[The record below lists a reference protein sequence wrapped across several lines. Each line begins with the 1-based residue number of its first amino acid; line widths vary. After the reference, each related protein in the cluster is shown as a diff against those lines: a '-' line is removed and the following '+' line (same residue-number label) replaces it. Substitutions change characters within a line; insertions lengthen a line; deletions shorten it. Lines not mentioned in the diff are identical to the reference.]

1 MAQARQRST
10 NRDRRRRRR
19 GRIVSIVLFVLAT
32 FGLAW
37 FFESQATTTIILVR
51 HADTDLSAA
60 GPGAPGDVPGAI
72 GAQASG
78 AAADPPLNDR
88 GRARAE
94 LLADFLEDIDVI
106 ASVDAIYATES
117 QRTRQTAMPL
127 AERLDLDVAVTDHY
141 DYVGFMTDVLSEHK
155 GRIVL
160 VITNGDAI
168 APLVEELHG
177 SKNVPE
183 IGPAD
188 YDNLYI
194 VTVPWFAKVKTLRL
208 RYALGW
214 ERQYELHAPR
224 QRIPE

>member
-1 MAQARQRST
+1 M
-10 NRDRRRRRR
+10 
-19 GRIVSIVLFVLAT
+19 VLFVLAT

-51 HADTDLSAA
+51 HADTDLPASTVVV
-60 GPGAPGDVPGAI
+60 PGDAGGAD
-72 GAQASG
+72 GAGEAR
-78 AAADPPLNDR
+78 AADNAGQTADPPLNER

-94 LLADFLEDIDVI
+94 LLADFLQDIDVI
-106 ASVDAIYATES
+106 ASVDAIYATDS
-117 QRTRQTAMPL
+117 LRTRQTAMPL
-127 AERLDLDVAVTDHY
+127 AGRLGLDVTVTDHY
-141 DYVGFMTDVLSEHK
+141 DYVGFMAEVLREHK
-155 GRIVL
+155 GRIAL
-160 VITNGDAI
+160 VVTNGDAL

-183 IGPAD
+183 IGPSD

-194 VTVPWFAKVKTLRL
+194 VTVPWFAKVKTLRI

-214 ERQYELHAPR
+214 DRQFELHAPR

>member
-1 MAQARQRST
+1 M
-10 NRDRRRRRR
+10 
-19 GRIVSIVLFVLAT
+19 VVFVLAT

-37 FFESQATTTIILVR
+37 FFESQATTTIIFVR
-51 HADTDLSAA
+51 HADTDLPAVGA
-60 GPGAPGDVPGAI
+60 GGPDTATGPVGPVTTQDAVAPGDPDGVGAGDTPAAG
-72 GAQASG
+72 GADRPP
-78 AAADPPLNDR
+78 DPPLNAR

-94 LLADFLEDIDVI
+94 LLADVLQDIDVI

-117 QRTRQTAMPL
+117 QRARQTAMPL
-127 AERLDLDVAVTDHY
+127 ADRLGLDVAVTDHY
-141 DYVGFMTDVLSEHK
+141 DYVGFMAEVLSEHK

-160 VITNGDAI
+160 VVTHGDAI

-183 IGPAD
+183 VGPAD

-194 VTVPWFAKVKTLRL
+194 VTVPWFAKVKTLRF

-214 ERQYELHAPR
+214 DRQYPLHAPR
-224 QRIPE
+224 QRIAE

>member
-1 MAQARQRST
+1 MAQTRQRPT
-10 NRDRRRRRR
+10 PRDRQRKRRRRVFA
-19 GRIVSIVLFVLAT
+19 IALYVVAT

-37 FFESQATTTIILVR
+37 FFESQATTTILFVR
-51 HADTDLSAA
+51 HADTNLLA
-60 GPGAPGDVPGAI
+60 GE
-72 GAQASG
+72 
-78 AAADPPLNDR
+78 AADPPLNER

-106 ASVDAIYATES
+106 ASVDAIYATDS
-117 QRTRQTAMPL
+117 LRTRQTAMPL
-127 AERLDLDVAVTDHY
+127 AQRLGLDVAATDHY
-141 DYVGFMTDVLSEHK
+141 DYVGFMADVLREHK

-160 VITNGDAI
+160 VVTHGDTI

-183 IGPAD
+183 IAPAD

-214 ERQYELHAPR
+214 DGQFESHPAR
-224 QRIPE
+224 QRILE